1 MTVIIPDPEEGLSQ
15 ELVIQRQLTVAFI
28 LTQPVEIT
36 LVPREKVKKPAGG
49 FGWADQAPRPPQT
62 MRLIEPGTIPRP
74 VVTVDGIQREVE
86 FELLGEWNA
95 TIGRFD
101 TFSHDGARWEVVE
114 VAHFN
119 GWEQRALV
127 SKVG

>member
-1 MTVIIPDPEEGLSQ
+1 MTEVNL
-15 ELVIQRQLTVAFI
+15 ELDTQRELTTAFI

-36 LVPREKVKKPAGG
+36 LVPREKIQKPAGG
-49 FGWADQAPRPPQT
+49 FAWADAPPRPPQV
-62 MRLIEPGTIPRP
+62 MRLIEPGNIPRP
-74 VVTVDGIQREVE
+74 TVTVDGVQREVE
-86 FELLGEWNA
+86 FELLGEWDA

-101 TFSHDGARWEVVE
+101 TFDLDGKHWEVVE

-127 SKVG
+127 SRLG